1 MMMMTTCNSHE
12 FYIKKKRKNP
22 WRNLFAAASEERD
35 ANAEMRCCN
44 KCVSEND
51 ARRTCLHAPAADNDK
66 VRTQITLA
74 NLIYGLGASDLTL
87 ARTGGSRR
95 RSHHAFTAFL
105 FLLRQTG
112 LLFFTPLSTVTY
124 SVATLK
130 KLMLLQSKFCDMQT
144 YKEKQVSNYVVFY
157 NTGRKMTQ

>member
-1 MMMMTTCNSHE
+1 MWCAPTNTGPFFTRASAMLMMTTCNSHE
-12 FYIKKKRKNP
+12 FYIKKKKKKTREKS
-22 WRNLFAAASEERD
+22 RAQFVCGGGRERD

-51 ARRTCLHAPAADNDK
+51 ARRTCLHAPVADNDK

-95 RSHHAFTAFL
+95 CFSIFAAADRSAIFYPAVNCDIFS
-105 FLLRQTG
+105 G
-112 LLFFTPLSTVTY
+112 D
-124 SVATLK
+124 LK
-130 KLMLLQSKFCDMQT
+130 KAHVTEIKIL
-144 YKEKQVSNYVVFY
+144 
-157 NTGRKMTQ
+157 